1 MTKLLET
8 IDLKKTFT
16 HKNGEVELFK
26 NVNFKIK
33 KGELVALV
41 GPSGSKSSLCIYL
54 LY

>member
-1 MTKLLET
+1 MTKFLLET

-33 KGELVALV
+33 
-41 GPSGSKSSLCIYL
+41 
-54 LY
+54 